1 MGAALA
7 IEALARHRVKAKG
20 FVLWDPVVSGSEYL
34 STLEKMH
41 AELVLQRKEPLQL
54 TDELLGARFPMDL
67 RAAIHGLNV
76 ANRIEGLDLKKAA
89 LIVSED
95 LPRYS
100 TLLNTLRS
108 KWPEVVYRSMAEP
121 VRWDNLKAAYE
132 ARITGP
138 IVRAVADAAESMA

>member
-1 MGAALA
+1 
-7 IEALARHRVKAKG
+7 
-20 FVLWDPVVSGSEYL
+20 
-34 STLEKMH
+34 
-41 AELVLQRKEPLQL
+41 
-54 TDELLGARFPMDL
+54 MDL